1 MYSKSF
7 LFFYF
12 LVSLQ
17 KKNRVTGV
25 FNFVLFLFLIN
36 FKPQTQEASLQLFH
50 YCFANTMARISF
62 FKKTNT
68 QVKKRVAP
76 I

>member
-7 LFFYF
+7 LFLF
-12 LVSLQ
+12 SGQ
-17 KKNRVTGV
+17 PREENRVTGV